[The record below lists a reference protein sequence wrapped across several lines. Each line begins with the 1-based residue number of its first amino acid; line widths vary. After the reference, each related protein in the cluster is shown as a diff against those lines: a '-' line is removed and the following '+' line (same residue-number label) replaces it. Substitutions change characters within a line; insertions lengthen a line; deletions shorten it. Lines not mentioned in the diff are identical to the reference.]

1 MILCRILGPVEVSVD
16 GQSAPAELLWRKHLA
31 LLIYLARS
39 PRKARTREHLIGLL
53 WNDKPEAAARHSLNE
68 ALRVIRRVAGDGTV
82 ETDAG
87 QIRLGPEAV
96 ELDTDRLDTMS
107 AARDWEGAADLIAG
121 EFLEGFGVPGASD
134 FEDWLATER
143 AMWRQRSVAVLAGHA
158 EGLLARGDLHTAAE
172 ASTRAL
178 TLDPGSDNAV
188 RALMRSLALAGDRSG
203 ALTRYE
209 SFAKYLEASLGAQP
223 DAETRALAQRIRRE
237 RVWHRAGVPP
247 TEDEVESRRTPLIG
261 RERELERILGAW
273 SGCRGERR
281 AACAVVLAEAG
292 LGKTRLAE
300 EALARA
306 RLEGAAVAAVR
317 GVEADTGEPWSGV
330 IGLARGGLLDAVGI
344 AAAAP
349 ESLAALAA
357 RIPEWAERFAA
368 AVRGVEALP
377 LGRAMREILR
387 AVGQEQPVFL
397 VLDDAQWL
405 DRDSLLALGA
415 ALRDLAASPIF
426 VVFAATP
433 TPPRD
438 ELDDLRSRL
447 GRDLPGV
454 AVDLGPL
461 TSEHLRALSR
471 WALPSYSE
479 AEIDRLAR
487 RVATDSAGLP
497 LLAFELLHAVRL
509 GLDFRESPG
518 AWPEPFRT
526 LDQSL
531 PGNLPDAVVA
541 AIRINFRRL
550 SANAQRVLIAA
561 ALVGGRVP
569 GELIGRGSGLA
580 GDDLLNALDEL
591 EWSRWLTSEGRGYS
605 FIARIMGQVVARD
618 MVTPGQRARILDLVG
633 GKQ

>member
-1 MILCRILGPVEVSVD
+1 MILCRALGPVEVSVQ
-16 GQSAPAELLWRKHLA
+16 GESAPAELLWRKHLA

-68 ALRVIRRVAGDGTV
+68 ALRCIRRAAGEGAVDTDG
-82 ETDAG
+82 G
-87 QIRLGPEAV
+87 QIRLAPEVV
-96 ELDTDRLDTMS
+96 ELDTDRLEALS
-107 AARDWEGAADLIAG
+107 AAHDWEGAATLIAG
-121 EFLEGFGVPGASD
+121 EFLEGFGVSGASEL
-134 FEDWLATER
+134 EDWLAAER
-143 AMWRQRSVAVLAGHA
+143 AMWRQRSVSVLVGYA
-158 EGLLARGDLHTAAE
+158 EDLLARGNLRTAAE

-209 SFAKYLEASLGAQP
+209 SFAKNLETALGATP
-223 DAETRALAQRIRRE
+223 DGETRVLADRIRRE
-237 RVWHRAGVPP
+237 RVWHRAGPDA
-247 TEDEVESRRTPLIG
+247 TEEAVESRRTPLIG
-261 RERELERILGAW
+261 RERELARILKAW
-273 SGCRGERR
+273 RGCRNERR

-300 EALARA
+300 EALSRA
-306 RLEGAAVAAVR
+306 RLEGAAVAAIR
-317 GVEADTGEPWSGV
+317 GVEADAGEPWSAV
-330 IGLARGGLLDAVGI
+330 VGLARGGLLEAGGI
-344 AAAAP
+344 SATAP
-349 ESLAALAA
+349 ESLAGLAA
-357 RIPEWAERFAA
+357 RIPEWAERFAT
-368 AVRGVEALP
+368 AVRGVEAFP
-377 LGRAMREILR
+377 LGRAFRDILR
-387 AVGQEQPVFL
+387 AATEEQPVLL

-405 DRDSLLALGA
+405 DRDSLLAVGA
-415 ALRDLAASPIF
+415 ALRDLATAPLF
-426 VVFAATP
+426 VVVATTP

-454 AVDLGPL
+454 AVELGPFS
-461 TSEHLRALSR
+461 SEQLRALCR
-471 WALPSYSE
+471 WALPSYSDS
-479 AEIDRLAR
+479 EIDRLAR

-497 LLAFELLHAVRL
+497 LLAVELLHAVRL

-531 PGNLPDAVVA
+531 PSALPDAVVA

-550 SANAQRVLIAA
+550 SANAQRALIVA

-569 GELIGRGSGLA
+569 AEVIGRGASLA
-580 GDDLLNALDEL
+580 GQDLLTALDEL

-605 FIARIMGQVVARD
+605 FIARILGEVVGRD
-618 MVTPGQRARILDLVG
+618 MVTSGQRARILVAVSCVT
-633 GKQ
+633 